1 MSTNVATAPTRKH
14 ATKTRLAASDHAL
27 AADNDSP
34 WKGHISLPDWVFF
47 DGMTLN
53 LS

>member
-14 ATKTRLAASDHAL
+14 ATNTRLAASDHAL
-27 AADNDSP
+27 AADKDSP
-34 WKGHISLPDWVFF
+34 WKGHIALPDWVLFG
-47 DGMTLN
+47 GMTLD